1 MLQRNFGNQE
11 TKGFKKQRRIKM
23 EEETKV
29 VEVKVEENQEKVK
42 ETEKKQSEI
51 KPEGKVK
58 TKATAKKMPEKA
70 PEKVAA
76 PKKKTSKIG
85 RAHV

>member
-1 MLQRNFGNQE
+1 
-11 TKGFKKQRRIKM
+11 M

-51 KPEGKVK
+51 KPFV
-58 TKATAKKMPEKA
+58 
-70 PEKVAA
+70 
-76 PKKKTSKIG
+76 S
-85 RAHV
+85 